1 MKPSSRPHSQR
12 GISLI
17 EVMLAIGAMTLLSGA
32 AFAIYQSSANNAD
45 VRAEQANIHT
55 IARNADMTYG
65 ALGSYAGLTTA
76 QAIADR
82 VPPVSMN
89 SGVGLTSRWAQP
101 VILEPATI
109 DGRPNAGLKIVY
121 HAVPTRA
128 CLKLAAAASGGM
140 YDLEIDDTSVFN
152 RGNNHRP
159 TILDIQAAT
168 QRCRNAARLAFTYYG
183 GATGLSAQ
191 VLTPVAL
198 PPPPPTSAPPP
209 PAPVVAPPPV
219 AVTPPAPSPGCAAAP
234 TAPATGTTPAG
245 QTCSFIWNSVAAPA
259 CWSPLALC
267 VPIAA
272 QSPIP
277 TAPPAPPAVTP
288 PIVPPVITPVCSAP
302 LPLSESAA
310 QTGFCP
316 SGTITISGAT
326 SFPQTRTRTT
336 TYSCPDPFASP
347 IALTGPWSAW
357 LPAAASICA
366 PACTPAP
373 PISVAIT
380 RAAPAESQNVG
391 CPAGQAGQHWQQR
404 NRVENGTRTTSWSCP
419 AATGSPVSSTSESWS
434 GTYTA
439 SSGWVTTS
447 NTCTPP
453 APPARTYP
461 TYTGKSWISWGD
473 GGLYGWGVFCSVSQF
488 LADQFHCTQSVNTND
503 DATFSG
509 GLARPQEQALT
520 PERRT
525 CVAALKQKLTPMP
538 GFGSPS
544 TGPVNWPTECACD
557 VVGAGSA
564 FYWQTV
570 GASDWSAFEFQCQ

>member
-1 MKPSSRPHSQR
+1 MKPSQLNHAVLCELRHQHRQR

-17 EVMLAIGAMTLLSGA
+17 EVMLAVGAMTLLSGA

-89 SGVGLTSRWAQP
+89 SGVGLMSRWAQP

-128 CLKLAAAASGGM
+128 CLKLAAAASEGM
-140 YDLEIDDTSVFN
+140 YDLEIGDTSVFH
-152 RGNNHRP
+152 RSNNGRP
-159 TILDIQAAT
+159 TVLDIQAAT
-168 QRCRNAARLAFTYYG
+168 QQCRNPAQLAFTYYG

-198 PPPPPTSAPPP
+198 PTPPPTSAPPP

-259 CWSPLALC
+259 CWAPLALC

-272 QSPIP
+272 QPPIP

-310 QTGFCP
+310 QTGVCP
-316 SGTITISGAT
+316 SGTLTISGAN

-347 IALTGPWSAW
+347 TALTGPWSAW
-357 LPAAASICA
+357 LPAAASMCA
-366 PACTPAP
+366 PNARLRRQPALQSRAPRQQRARTWVARPGRQVSTGDNATALRTARAPRPGPARPRPDPRCRAPRRAGAAPTRHPVVGLPPPTPARP
-373 PISVAIT
+373 RHLRQEPIRPT
-380 RAAPAESQNVG
+380 PG
-391 CPAGQAGQHWQQR
+391 
-404 NRVENGTRTTSWSCP
+404 NRG
-419 AATGSPVSSTSESWS
+419 
-434 GTYTA
+434 
-439 SSGWVTTS
+439 
-447 NTCTPP
+447 
-453 APPARTYP
+453 
-461 TYTGKSWISWGD
+461 
-473 GGLYGWGVFCSVSQF
+473 F
-488 LADQFHCTQSVNTND
+488 
-503 DATFSG
+503 
-509 GLARPQEQALT
+509 
-520 PERRT
+520 
-525 CVAALKQKLTPMP
+525 P
-538 GFGSPS
+538 G
-544 TGPVNWPTECACD
+544 A
-557 VVGAGSA
+557 
-564 FYWQTV
+564 TV
-570 GASDWSAFEFQCQ
+570 GFTAGACSARCRSSSLTDFTARRALIPTMTRRFRVASRGLKNRH